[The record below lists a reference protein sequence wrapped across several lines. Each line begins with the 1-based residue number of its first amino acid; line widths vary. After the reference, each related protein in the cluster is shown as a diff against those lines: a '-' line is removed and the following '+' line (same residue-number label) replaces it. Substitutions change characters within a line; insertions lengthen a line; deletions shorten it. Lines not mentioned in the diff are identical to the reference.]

1 MTHKFILYC
10 LPKIR
15 LTLQS
20 TQKSGAMKRASIHT
34 NSNGYTVLLSYGYL
48 SENFYVYINPMSG
61 LSIRMMNY
69 MLELIRRKRKYTD
82 IY

>member
-1 MTHKFILYC
+1 MAHKFILYC

-20 TQKSGAMKRASIHT
+20 TQKSGATKRLPFIQT
-34 NSNGYTVLLSYGYL
+34 VNSYTVLLSYGYL
-48 SENFYVYINPMSG
+48 SENFPVHINPTGG

-69 MLELIRRKRKYTD
+69 MLELD
-82 IY
+82 S